1 MDLKTIIGLIVQ
13 KDRVEEMAEDLQ
25 EALPKMPTAQREE
38 FINRMESLAYT
49 FTADEAKRI
58 VHKMTPYGEHWTMDK
73 IKAYLEDKSIKHEQC
88 LHYYLVMNMMYNDY
102 LPTAQTFGMKDNPDF
117 YYSLAHDFIDDPDG
131 VKFKVEK
138 YFKM

>member
-13 KDRVEEMAEDLQ
+13 KDRIDEMAEDLQ

-38 FINRMESLAYT
+38 FINHMESLAYT
-49 FTADEAKRI
+49 FTTDEAKHI
-58 VHKMTPYGEHWTMDK
+58 VQKMTPYGEHWSMDK
-73 IKAYLEDKSIKHEQC
+73 VRAYLEDKGVKHGHC
-88 LHYYLVMNMMYNDY
+88 LHYYLIMNMVYNDY
-102 LPTAQTFGMKDNPDF
+102 MPTAQAFGLKDNTDF
-117 YYSLAHDFIDDPDG
+117 FYSLAHDFIDDPDG